1 MSAPLAIVGMNLSNV
16 SCVFP
21 AQGVGRRYA
30 HVVLRKA
37 DIDLSKR
44 AGELTD
50 DEVRNAWGCCV
61 HTVSL
66 NMKAVCIFFYL
77 AFR

>member
-50 DEVRNAWGCCV
+50 DEVRGLYG
-61 HTVSL
+61 TVVDIS
-66 NMKAVCIFFYL
+66 FT
-77 AFR
+77 